1 MKVKLRRI
9 ILQLLLGV
17 AIILLLFVPYTRYM
31 NRQVRNESAQHLEEL
46 FLQVNNTFS
55 NVVSRTWNILHGW
68 EMPIQEKSGDQK
80 GQGQL
85 EAYMEEQKEAWD
97 FIDVY
102 FLDKNGNYMT
112 LSGENG
118 YFDLGDSLFSLMNED
133 MDIVVNNTLSTGEP
147 IFLFAVPINEGRL
160 GDFTYRSVGVSFHQ
174 NTLMNLLKIN
184 AFDNQA
190 NCFVISPNGAI
201 AMSGLEKK
209 EKITYNFFAY
219 LENNARFRH
228 GTLDSFRSDIR
239 NKKMGMVEFY
249 EDGVDYY
256 LSYLPVGLE
265 NWTMLGLVPKDA
277 VNANTNSLRM
287 VTTAVIGALFL
298 GLSVV
303 VIFSLMRR
311 NRDLIHGKDVELKYR
326 EQLFNLLITNVDDIF
341 VMYSPGAVSA
351 EYVSPN
357 VERLLGLSQKQV
369 QADVLKLECAVL
381 GDTLLFSD
389 LGELPIGESRRQDG
403 YMRNLSTG
411 ERRWY
416 CAVMY
421 HEMVEGSEKY
431 ILILSDRTDEKKND
445 ERLGQALDVARNA
458 NAAKSTFLSNMS
470 HDIRTPLNGIVGMT
484 VIAQA
489 NLDNRAKIEDC
500 LNKISFSSKHL
511 LGLIN
516 DILDMSKIES
526 GKMTLNYER
535 FSIEQLVEGIME
547 IIQPQTVAKKQT
559 LETSIQVKNHE
570 LLGDT
575 LRLNQVLLNLLSNAV
590 KYTQEGGKI
599 LFSAEE
605 RERTSA
611 NYVGF
616 RFTVEDNGRGMTEDY
631 IKTLFD
637 PFSREKS
644 AEVSKI
650 QGTGLGMS
658 ICKGIV
664 ELLGGIIQVESV
676 PGEGSTFTVDL
687 SLRIEKE
694 TLVIQESAKAGE
706 YGNFDYHNKHFL
718 VAEDNELNAEII
730 CQLLAMEGADAV
742 LAGNGREAVEI
753 FKQSGEQCY
762 DAVLMDVQM
771 PVMNG
776 YDSTRAIR
784 GLDRPDARRI
794 PIIAMTADAFAED
807 IQKAKEAG
815 MNAHVA
821 KPIDMK
827 LLSEALREVV
837 GEREDTIV

>member
-484 VIAQA
+484 
-489 NLDNRAKIEDC
+489 
-500 LNKISFSSKHL
+500 
-511 LGLIN
+511 
-516 DILDMSKIES
+516 
-526 GKMTLNYER
+526 
-535 FSIEQLVEGIME
+535 
-547 IIQPQTVAKKQT
+547 
-559 LETSIQVKNHE
+559 
-570 LLGDT
+570 
-575 LRLNQVLLNLLSNAV
+575 
-590 KYTQEGGKI
+590 
-599 LFSAEE
+599 
-605 RERTSA
+605 
-611 NYVGF
+611 
-616 RFTVEDNGRGMTEDY
+616 EDY

-664 ELLGGIIQVESV
+664 ELMGGIIQVESV

>member
-1 MKVKLRRI
+1 MKLKLRRTV
-9 ILQLLLGV
+9 LQLSLAA
-17 AIILLLFVPYTRYM
+17 AIILLLFVPYNRYM
-31 NRQVRNESAQHLEEL
+31 TRQVRNESAQHLEEL
-46 FLQVNNTFS
+46 FLQVNNTLS

-68 EMPIQEKSGDQK
+68 ELSIREKSGDPV
-80 GQGQL
+80 GQEQL
-85 EAYMEEQKEAWD
+85 KVYMEEQKEAWD

-102 FLDKNGNYMT
+102 FLDKNGNYRT

-118 YFDLGDSLFSLMNED
+118 YFDFGDSLFSLMNED

-147 IFLFAVPINEGRL
+147 IFLFAIPVEEGTL
-160 GDFTYRSVGVSFHQ
+160 GDFVFRAVGVSYRQ
-174 NTLMNLLKIN
+174 NTLINLLRIN

-190 NCFVISPNGAI
+190 DCFVISPNGAI
-201 AMSGLEKK
+201 AMSGQVGK

-219 LENNARFRH
+219 LENNARFQY
-228 GTLDSFRSDIR
+228 GTLDSLRSDIR
-239 NKKMGMVEFY
+239 NQKMGMVEFY

-265 NWTMLGLVPKDA
+265 NWTMLGLVPKNT
-277 VNANTNSLRM
+277 VNANTNSLRL

-298 GLSVV
+298 GLSVM

-311 NRDLIHGKDVELKYR
+311 NRNLIHGKDVELKYR

-341 VMYSPGAVSA
+341 VMYSPGAVNA

-357 VERLLGLSQKQV
+357 VERLLGLSQKEV
-369 QADVLKLECAVL
+369 QEDVLKLEQTVLEDIPLFKAL
-381 GDTLLFSD
+381 GDF
-389 LGELPIGESRRQDG
+389 PIGESGSQDG
-403 YMRNLSTG
+403 YMRNLKTG

-416 CAVMY
+416 HTVLY

-445 ERLGQALDVARNA
+445 ERLIQALDVAQNA
-458 NAAKSTFLSNMS
+458 NAAKSTFLSSMS
-470 HDIRTPLNGIVGMT
+470 HDIRTPLNGIIGMT

-489 NLDNRAKIEDC
+489 NLDERDKIEDC

-526 GKMTLNYER
+526 GKITLNYER
-535 FSIEQLVEGIME
+535 FSMEQLVDGVME
-547 IIQPQTVAKKQT
+547 IIRPQAVAKEQM
-559 LETSIQVKNHE
+559 LETSIQVKSQE
-570 LLGDT
+570 FLGDT
-575 LRLNQVLLNLLSNAV
+575 LRLNQMLLNLLSNAV
-590 KYTQEGGKI
+590 KYTQDGGRI
-599 LFSAEE
+599 LFSVEE
-605 RERTSA
+605 RERTRA
-611 NYVGF
+611 NYAGL
-616 RFTVEDNGRGMTEDY
+616 RFTVTDNGRGMTEDY
-631 IKTLFD
+631 IKTLFE

-644 AEVSKI
+644 AEMSKI

-664 ELLGGIIQVESV
+664 ELMGGIIQVSSA
-676 PGEGSTFTVDL
+676 PGKGSTFTVDL

-694 TLVIQESAKAGE
+694 TLAIQESAGVGE
-706 YGNFDYHNKHFL
+706 RSDFDYRDRCFL

-730 CQLLAMEGADAV
+730 SQLLAMEGARV
-742 LAGNGREAVEI
+742 ILASNGREAVEL
-753 FKQSGEQCY
+753 FDRSAEHYY
-762 DAVLMDVQM
+762 DAVLMDIQM

-784 GLDRPDARRI
+784 GLDRPDAGTV
-794 PIIAMTADAFAED
+794 PIVAMTADAFAED
-807 IQKAKEAG
+807 IQKAREAG

-821 KPIDMK
+821 KPVDMRV
-827 LLSEALREVV
+827 LSEALSEVF
-837 GEREDTIV
+837 GEQEIL